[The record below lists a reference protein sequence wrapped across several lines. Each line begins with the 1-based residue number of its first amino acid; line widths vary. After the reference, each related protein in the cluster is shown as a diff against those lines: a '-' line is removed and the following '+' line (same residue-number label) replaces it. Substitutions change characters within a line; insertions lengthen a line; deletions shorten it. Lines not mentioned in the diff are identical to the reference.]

1 MIENHRRQSSWHL
14 GFLCNVYKVKVC
26 CIRARFAV
34 TSVDRMPLLFVGYE
48 LTNNTLTTIPVSD
61 YFDCVTACLAEQR
74 CCSVNFKPE
83 GISICNLNKRCRRE
97 RQEDGCLKRSDH
109 AVYYELSNTRGWDVV
124 SEVNDGVNLKNMI
137 DNCGEWG
144 F

>member
-1 MIENHRRQSSWHL
+1 MIITLPALKTIDVKARGTWVFSERI
-14 GFLCNVYKVKVC
+14 YKVKVC
-26 CIRARFAV
+26 YIRARFAV
-34 TSVDRMPLLFVGYE
+34 TSVDHMPLLFLGYE
-48 LTNNTLTTIPVSD
+48 LTNNTLTTIQVSD

-83 GISICNLNKRCRRE
+83 GISICNLNKRCRRK

-124 SEVNDGVNLKNMI
+124 SEVNDVF
-137 DNCGEWG
+137 E